1 MGLSMDG
8 MVWSICE
15 ILLTL
20 GSTFPTFIKQ
30 DVLPRFLH
38 KPDFYSFEGSFIS
51 LITYMNQSVVSD
63 QTAT

>member
-8 MVWSICE
+8 MVGSICE

-20 GSTFPTFIKQ
+20 GTTFQLFTKQ

-38 KPDFYSFEGSFIS
+38 KPNFYF
-51 LITYMNQSVVSD
+51 L
-63 QTAT
+63 